1 MSFLLGARAELL
13 GCGHNYWEPTRLDD
27 SFVDFLANV
36 NKTLP
41 FKCHVETAVP
51 QTRSTQGPSRTT
63 TSRQVLWTTQLP
75 IQPSHHPTTQILS
88 TTQLLSTAIAADVH
102 RCTRIITTK
111 YVSGNINAKLKPT
124 TTMTSTMVMTMAM
137 AMAGLRFQ
145 DGLIFC
151 I

>member
-1 MSFLLGARAELL
+1 VLPQLL
-13 GCGHNYWEPTRLDD
+13 RLD
-27 SFVDFLANV
+27 SFVDFLVNV

-51 QTRSTQGPSRTT
+51 QMRSTKGGNRTT
-63 TSRQVLWTTQLP
+63 TSRQQPNHPPADHRATLIPCHP
-75 IQPSHHPTTQILS
+75 ISNRPQILS

-111 YVSGNINAKLKPT
+111 YVSGNINAKLEPT
-124 TTMTSTMVMTMAM
+124 TTMTMTSTMVMTMA
-137 AMAGLRFQ
+137 GLRFLPISS
-145 DGLIFC
+145 GLIFC